1 MGLGLR
7 RRFEAAAGFP
17 PLKRLLTA
25 AHFACADRS
34 SGSGRHPLDVAYGV
48 RTQGAMPLYL
58 NRTGSAA
65 DQDMI
70 PYAGCVPSV
79 LRRVLDTL
87 PGLRHASFLDLG
99 CGKGRALVIASEYPF
114 AALFGVELNAA
125 LVTVARR
132 NLDRVRLRHPD
143 RPPVEV
149 RCGDASRSHLPE
161 GDLVVFL
168 YHPFGER
175 LVQTLCDHLLATATG
190 AVHLVYETRCMARCS
205 IAVRASS
212 AGPPPCSTTA
222 KRSWGTA
229 STPSKAWSC
238 GALRARRRLPR
249 SWTPSAPSGS
259 PSRAFAPSWSDAGAS
274 AHPRIGRSAFR
285 PLRPR

>member
-175 LVQTLCDHLLATATG
+175 LVQTLCDHLLAIATG
-190 AVHLVYETRCMARCS
+190 AVHLVYENPVHGEVFDRSPGFQRW
-205 IAVRASS
+205 S
-212 AGPPPCSTTA
+212 AAMLDYSEEELGHGFDTA
-222 KRSWGTA
+222 ESVVVWR
-229 STPSKAWSC
+229 TPSRTAP
-238 GALRARRRLPR
+238 APLVDAERAIRVTKP
-249 SWTPSAPSGS
+249 GF
-259 PSRAFAPSWSDAGAS
+259 RAVVV
-274 AHPRIGRSAFR
+274 
-285 PLRPR
+285 